1 MVTAVKEFSSL
12 GDFLKSVDEE
22 LGDLRKTLGELLRR
36 LEDLRIKVEQ
46 ERKIKEILTKLGG
59 GTSKGESQPNVVEL
73 KSLKLMM
80 NPTALQEV
88 QALEE
93 VVESL
98 NNKITR
104 LQAVKKDLEVL
115 GGMDIELKI
124 TVIYHDEVPSA
135 LMIKVI

>member
-1 MVTAVKEFSSL
+1 MKEFSSP
-12 GDFLKSVDEE
+12 GDFL
-22 LGDLRKTLGELLRR
+22 KTLGELLRR

-59 GTSKGESQPNVVEL
+59 GASKGEPSPNVVEL
-73 KSLKLMM
+73 KSLKLVM

-93 VVESL
+93 VVETL